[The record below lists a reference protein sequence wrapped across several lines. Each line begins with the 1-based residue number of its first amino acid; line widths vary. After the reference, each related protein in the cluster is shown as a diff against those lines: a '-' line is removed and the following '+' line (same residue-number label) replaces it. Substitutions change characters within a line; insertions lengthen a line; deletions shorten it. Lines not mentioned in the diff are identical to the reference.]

1 MHLVAENGHSVCLKW
16 LIDAG
21 AGVGPLTKVSQ
32 PNVLMELIMGVR
44 GKGSTLIAVD
54 LDQCLL
60 RQK

>member
-32 PNVLMELIMGVR
+32 PNVLME
-44 GKGSTLIAVD
+44 
-54 LDQCLL
+54 C
-60 RQK
+60 